1 MQPFTH
7 SISSEFKNVF
17 HQMLVQALFPL
28 YLQCKFMLKVNE
40 IYYSIQGEST
50 KAGLPCVFIRLTYC
64 NLRCSYCDTEYAFY
78 EGKELSLEEIF
89 TKVKK
94 YRCNLVELTG
104 GEPLVQSESLELMKL
119 LCDTGYEVLLETGG
133 SLPIDNVDLRVKIIM
148 DLKCP
153 SSNMAKK
160 NLYENISF
168 LKKSDE
174 VKFVLGS
181 REDYEWAKTILL
193 QYDLQNKCDVLFS
206 VVFGK
211 LQPVTA
217 VEWILE
223 DNLQIRFQLQ
233 MHKFIWHPEQKGV

>member
-1 MQPFTH
+1 
-7 SISSEFKNVF
+7 
-17 HQMLVQALFPL
+17 
-28 YLQCKFMLKVNE
+28 MLKVNE

-78 EGKELSLEEIF
+78 EGKNLSLEEIL
-89 TKVKK
+89 TEVKK
-94 YRCNLVELTG
+94 YRCNLVEVTG

-119 LCDTGYEVLLETGG
+119 LCDNNYEVLLETGG
-133 SLPIDNVDLRVKIIM
+133 SLPIEKIDHRVKIIM

-153 SSNMAKK
+153 SSNMEKK
-160 NLYENISF
+160 NLYENIQF

-181 REDYEWAKTILL
+181 REDYEWTKANIL

-206 VVFGK
+206 VAFGK
-211 LQPVTA
+211 LQPVTV

>member
-1 MQPFTH
+1 M
-7 SISSEFKNVF
+7 I
-17 HQMLVQALFPL
+17 
-28 YLQCKFMLKVNE
+28 KVNE
-40 IYYSIQGEST
+40 IYYSVQGEST

-64 NLRCSYCDTEYAFY
+64 NLRCTYCDTEYAFF
-78 EGKELSLEEIF
+78 EGRDFSLEEILAE
-89 TKVKK
+89 VKK
-94 YRCNLVELTG
+94 YNCKLVELTG

-119 LCDTGYEVLLETGG
+119 LCDSGYEALLETSG
-133 SLPIDNVDLRVKIIM
+133 SLPIETVDPRVKIIM

-153 SSNMAKK
+153 SSNMEKK
-160 NLYENISF
+160 NLYQNISF

-181 REDYEWAKTILL
+181 REDYEWTKAIMH
-193 QYDLQNKCDVLFS
+193 QNDLQKRCEILFS

-211 LQPVTA
+211 LEPAMV

-223 DNLQIRFQLQ
+223 DNLQVRFQLQ